1 MSEIVTAI
9 IAAIPSSALPLL
21 VCVLSCVLGCCFIY
35 LKIGKDRKQTKEERD
50 GQKDELDKRLTLV
63 EHDVCY
69 MKQQH
74 ALFADK
80 LDRILDELTAIKV
93 ELAKKAEKQMK
104 NLILVRNDKFGML
117 FSDWADKPIHFEV
130 QFATSP
136 NASFGTI
143 CRYRVLEP

>member
-1 MSEIVTAI
+1 MTDVVTAI
-9 IAAIPSSALPLL
+9 IASISPAALPI
-21 VCVLSCVLGCCFIY
+21 VVCVLGCCAIY

-80 LDRILDELTAIKV
+80 LDRILDELCEIKV
-93 ELAKKAEKQMK
+93 SLASKAEK
-104 NLILVRNDKFGML
+104 
-117 FSDWADKPIHFEV
+117 
-130 QFATSP
+130 
-136 NASFGTI
+136 
-143 CRYRVLEP
+143 

>member
-1 MSEIVTAI
+1 MTDLIIPIITALS
-9 IAAIPSSALPLL
+9 PSALPL
-21 VCVLSCVLGCCFIY
+21 VVCVLGCVFIY

-93 ELAKKAEKQMK
+93 ELAKKADMNNK
-104 NLILVRNDKFGML
+104 
-117 FSDWADKPIHFEV
+117 
-130 QFATSP
+130 
-136 NASFGTI
+136 
-143 CRYRVLEP
+143 